1 MDIIG
6 KEVRHKKLDLGIGT
20 ILERMNNNC
29 VIVKFESKTMTMPYP
44 DVFKEHLAFTDVKL
58 QNEIMDEIA
67 KNEEA
72 KAAVVAEKAR
82 KQEENRKKMEAE
94 RRREITVAK
103 RKTGRKSSRPCIA
116 FKLNYCDGG
125 SDEKYAGFYGIC
137 SDEMIELN
145 IRKKRAWCSDSDCK
159 CSQFI
164 EGEISENE
172 LCKWWDDNYC
182 GKFVCYDSVVLRDWA
197 FSSAPGTFIRSAEPG
212 HLCVFTTQ
220 LPTKDYKDFNKE
232 RVVVGISIIESVEDD
247 ENDSSRV
254 YSLMDDEYLLS
265 FNIEE
270 ARRFKYWD
278 IAHGERNPNN
288 KWASGLVRNFDDD
301 MAIDFLK
308 KAIEIKS
315 DKAGK
320 DKARNF
326 LKHYCEINNL
336 DASL

>member
-6 KEVRHKKLDLGIGT
+6 KEIRHKKLELGTGSVVELT
-20 ILERMNNNC
+20 ANNC
-29 VIVKFESKTMTMPYP
+29 IVVKFESKTMTMPYP
-44 DVFKEHLAFTDVKL
+44 GAFKEHLIFIDAQL

-67 KNEEA
+67 KNEAA
-72 KAAVVAEKAR
+72 KAATAADKAR
-82 KQEENRKKMEAE
+82 KQEEIRKKMEAE
-94 RRREITVAK
+94 RRREITIAK
-103 RKTGRKSSRPCIA
+103 RKSSRKNYRPCIA

-125 SDEKYAGFYGIC
+125 ADEKYAGFYGIC

-172 LCKWWDDNYC
+172 LCQWWDDKYC

-197 FSSAPGTFIRSAEPG
+197 FSSAPGNFIRSAEPG

-220 LPTKDYKDFNKE
+220 LPTKDYRDFNKE
-232 RVVVGISIIESVEDD
+232 RVVVGISIIESIEDD

-254 YSLMDDEYLLS
+254 YSLMDDKYMLL

-270 ARRFKYWD
+270 ARKFKYWD
-278 IAHGERNPNN
+278 IAHVETNPNN
-288 KWASGLVRNFDDD
+288 LWVMGLVRNFDDD

-308 KAIEIKS
+308 KAIEVKS

-320 DKARNF
+320 EKARNF
-326 LKHYCEINNL
+326 LQHYCKINNL